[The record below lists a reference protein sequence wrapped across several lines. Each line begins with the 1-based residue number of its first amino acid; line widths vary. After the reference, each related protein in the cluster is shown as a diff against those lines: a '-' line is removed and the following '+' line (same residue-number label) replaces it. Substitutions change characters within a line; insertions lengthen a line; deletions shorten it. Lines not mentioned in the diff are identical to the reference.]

1 MPKIDVEEQLK
12 LRFLQP
18 LSSCAPRRVVVW
30 HDADGEFAPEFE
42 RLAAEGFDGVGADA
56 GVMPAHGDFERPVR
70 FVEACEGRMFAVK
83 KLINRDDLAS
93 DILLYRRCPRGR
105 LEGDWLADVELYAD
119 QFQADYLSLLA
130 DQLGIENIDAVRESL
145 RAHKTFFDAKTRCA
159 KFVAC
164 VPHAAGASDIE
175 LGILTVIFGG
185 KEPGDARPAFV
196 LRGCMATLLHEGPEA
211 LAALVDK
218 YCVRDVLAAFML
230 RCYGFDG
237 PLHERDSLLMLA
249 SHVLLTAASTAL
261 PEGALKGL
269 ENYMAPAYGP
279 YCLEAVRTWDQAAD
293 ARASSEDL
301 FEICRLVEDARGL
314 FARFETLPI
323 DALASLDVFPCVNEV
338 VLSQLFCSF
347 AQGADRVEDARAF
360 AARRCD
366 LSWYR
371 RVESYFDLLVAVA
384 DMCAF
389 RQTHAGGFHLAQSQQ
404 VWDAYTSEWYAMD
417 AAYRHMCTAYLRA
430 RSVECDA
437 LEEPARAVADWADC
451 GYIDGPA
458 RQDEFYWHVLPAF
471 VGSAKTTVVI
481 VSDALRYEV
490 ACDVVALLERERGG
504 NVKVSSMQAVFP
516 SITEVG
522 MPALLPHQA
531 LELAADGSFVLADG
545 MPTATTPQREAVLAH
560 VEPTARALRSSTYL
574 NMTGTDRKTL
584 LKDSKLVYLYH
595 NKIDAT
601 GEKAATQDD
610 VFGACADAVEELA
623 ALARRVCTDAPGARV
638 VITADHGFI
647 YTRRELS
654 ECQML
659 GKPDLPVLDAPVMC
673 GKRHLVVPNE
683 AVGELSDEVRGVFV
697 NVDMGRLGAGFEGF
711 APRENVHFKRPGGTN
726 NYVHGGMSLQE
737 LCVPVIGFWR
747 ARSGSKDFVDTRVAT
762 LRVLSEGRRV
772 TNSLFSVNLIQEEPA
787 QGKVLPC
794 EYELVFTDA
803 SGNEVSDTVK
813 AHANKTSVNSQ
824 ERVVHAK
831 FALHAADGFSAKG
844 PYYLV
849 CRERETGKIVWR
861 ETYTIAVS
869 FAPVA
874 DFGF

>member
-1 MPKIDVEEQLK
+1 
-12 LRFLQP
+12 
-18 LSSCAPRRVVVW
+18 
-30 HDADGEFAPEFE
+30 
-42 RLAAEGFDGVGADA
+42 
-56 GVMPAHGDFERPVR
+56 
-70 FVEACEGRMFAVK
+70 
-83 KLINRDDLAS
+83 
-93 DILLYRRCPRGR
+93 
-105 LEGDWLADVELYAD
+105 
-119 QFQADYLSLLA
+119 
-130 DQLGIENIDAVRESL
+130 
-145 RAHKTFFDAKTRCA
+145 
-159 KFVAC
+159 
-164 VPHAAGASDIE
+164 
-175 LGILTVIFGG
+175 
-185 KEPGDARPAFV
+185 
-196 LRGCMATLLHEGPEA
+196 
-211 LAALVDK
+211 
-218 YCVRDVLAAFML
+218 ML
-230 RCYGFDG
+230 
-237 PLHERDSLLMLA
+237 P
-249 SHVLLTAASTAL
+249 T
-261 PEGALKGL
+261 
-269 ENYMAPAYGP
+269 
-279 YCLEAVRTWDQAAD
+279 
-293 ARASSEDL
+293 
-301 FEICRLVEDARGL
+301 
-314 FARFETLPI
+314 
-323 DALASLDVFPCVNEV
+323 
-338 VLSQLFCSF
+338 
-347 AQGADRVEDARAF
+347 
-360 AARRCD
+360 
-366 LSWYR
+366 
-371 RVESYFDLLVAVA
+371 
-384 DMCAF
+384 
-389 RQTHAGGFHLAQSQQ
+389 
-404 VWDAYTSEWYAMD
+404 
-417 AAYRHMCTAYLRA
+417 
-430 RSVECDA
+430 
-437 LEEPARAVADWADC
+437 
-451 GYIDGPA
+451 
-458 RQDEFYWHVLPAF
+458 F

-490 ACDVVALLERERGG
+490 ARDVAALLERERGG

-522 MPALLPHQA
+522 MPALLPHQT

-545 MPTATTPQREAVLAH
+545 MPTATTPQREAVLTH

-574 NMTGTDRKTL
+574 NMTGTERKAL

-659 GKPDLPVLDAPVMC
+659 GKPDLSVLDAPVMC

-683 AVGELSDEVRGVFV
+683 AVDELSDEVRGVFV
-697 NVDMGRLGAGFEGF
+697 NVDMGRLGAVFEGF

-747 ARSGSKDFVDTRVAT
+747 ARSGSKDFVDTRAAT

>member
-18 LSSCAPRRVVVW
+18 LSACAPRRVVVW

-83 KLINRDDLAS
+83 KLINRDDLAN

-145 RAHKTFFDAKTRCA
+145 REHKTFFDAKTRCA
-159 KFVAC
+159 KFAAC

-218 YCVRDVLAAFML
+218 YSLRDVLSAFML

-237 PLHERDSLLMLA
+237 PLYERDSLLMLA

-269 ENYMAPAYGP
+269 ESYVAPAYGP

-293 ARASSEDL
+293 AQASSEDL

-347 AQGADRVEDARAF
+347 AQGAARVEDARAF

-417 AAYRHMCTAYLRA
+417 AAYRHMCTAYLRV

-437 LEEPARAVADWADC
+437 LEEPARAVADWAENLYSNWFLADANACWAVAAQGEWADC

-458 RQDEFYWHVLPAF
+458 RQDEFY
-471 VGSAKTTVVI
+471 
-481 VSDALRYEV
+481 
-490 ACDVVALLERERGG
+490 
-504 NVKVSSMQAVFP
+504 
-516 SITEVG
+516 
-522 MPALLPHQA
+522 
-531 LELAADGSFVLADG
+531 
-545 MPTATTPQREAVLAH
+545 
-560 VEPTARALRSSTYL
+560 
-574 NMTGTDRKTL
+574 
-584 LKDSKLVYLYH
+584 
-595 NKIDAT
+595 
-601 GEKAATQDD
+601 
-610 VFGACADAVEELA
+610 
-623 ALARRVCTDAPGARV
+623 
-638 VITADHGFI
+638 
-647 YTRRELS
+647 
-654 ECQML
+654 
-659 GKPDLPVLDAPVMC
+659 
-673 GKRHLVVPNE
+673 
-683 AVGELSDEVRGVFV
+683 
-697 NVDMGRLGAGFEGF
+697 
-711 APRENVHFKRPGGTN
+711 
-726 NYVHGGMSLQE
+726 
-737 LCVPVIGFWR
+737 
-747 ARSGSKDFVDTRVAT
+747 
-762 LRVLSEGRRV
+762 
-772 TNSLFSVNLIQEEPA
+772 
-787 QGKVLPC
+787 
-794 EYELVFTDA
+794 
-803 SGNEVSDTVK
+803 
-813 AHANKTSVNSQ
+813 
-824 ERVVHAK
+824 
-831 FALHAADGFSAKG
+831 
-844 PYYLV
+844 
-849 CRERETGKIVWR
+849 
-861 ETYTIAVS
+861 
-869 FAPVA
+869 
-874 DFGF
+874 

>member
-1 MPKIDVEEQLK
+1 MVDWAENLYSNW
-12 LRFLQP
+12 FLT
-18 LSSCAPRRVVVW
+18 
-30 HDADGEFAPEFE
+30 DAN
-42 RLAAEGFDGVGADA
+42 
-56 GVMPAHGDFERPVR
+56 
-70 FVEACEGRMFAVK
+70 ACW
-83 KLINRDDLAS
+83 AS
-93 DILLYRRCPRGR
+93 
-105 LEGDWLADVELYAD
+105 A
-119 QFQADYLSLLA
+119 
-130 DQLGIENIDAVRESL
+130 
-145 RAHKTFFDAKTRCA
+145 
-159 KFVAC
+159 
-164 VPHAAGASDIE
+164 
-175 LGILTVIFGG
+175 
-185 KEPGDARPAFV
+185 
-196 LRGCMATLLHEGPEA
+196 
-211 LAALVDK
+211 
-218 YCVRDVLAAFML
+218 
-230 RCYGFDG
+230 
-237 PLHERDSLLMLA
+237 
-249 SHVLLTAASTAL
+249 
-261 PEGALKGL
+261 
-269 ENYMAPAYGP
+269 
-279 YCLEAVRTWDQAAD
+279 
-293 ARASSEDL
+293 
-301 FEICRLVEDARGL
+301 
-314 FARFETLPI
+314 
-323 DALASLDVFPCVNEV
+323 
-338 VLSQLFCSF
+338 
-347 AQGADRVEDARAF
+347 AQGE
-360 AARRCD
+360 
-366 LSWYR
+366 
-371 RVESYFDLLVAVA
+371 
-384 DMCAF
+384 
-389 RQTHAGGFHLAQSQQ
+389 
-404 VWDAYTSEWYAMD
+404 
-417 AAYRHMCTAYLRA
+417 
-430 RSVECDA
+430 
-437 LEEPARAVADWADC
+437 WADC

-458 RQDEFYWHVLPAF
+458 RQDEFYWHVLPTF

-490 ACDVVALLERERGG
+490 ACDVAALLERERGG

-560 VEPTARALRSSTYL
+560 VEPTARALRSNAYL
-574 NMTGTDRKTL
+574 NMAGTERKAL
-584 LKDSKLVYLYH
+584 LKDSRLVYLFH

-610 VFGACADAVEELA
+610 VFDACADTVEELA

-647 YTRRELS
+647 YTRLELN

-659 GKPDLPVLDAPVMC
+659 GKPDLPVLDAPVMH

-683 AVGELSDEVRGVFV
+683 AVDKLSDEARGVFV

-711 APRENVHFKRPGGTN
+711 APRENVHFRRPGGTN
-726 NYVHGGMSLQE
+726 NYVHGGVSLQE
-737 LCVPVIGFWR
+737 LCVPIIGFWR
-747 ARSGSKDFVDTRVAT
+747 ARSGSKDFVDTRAAT

-813 AHANKTSVNSQ
+813 AHANRTSVNSQ
-824 ERVVHAK
+824 ERVVHVK

-849 CRERETGKIVWR
+849 CRDAQSGKIVWR